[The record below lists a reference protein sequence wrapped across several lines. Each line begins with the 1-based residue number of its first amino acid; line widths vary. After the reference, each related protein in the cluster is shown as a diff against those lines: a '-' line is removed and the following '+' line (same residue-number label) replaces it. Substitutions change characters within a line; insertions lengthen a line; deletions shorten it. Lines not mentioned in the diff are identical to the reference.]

1 MTLITPKIPQ
11 SYGLE
16 LSKGNIPNHIGINK
30 YGSNTDID
38 TTTDPET
45 IWSAGGLYAFLS
57 SAGTVAVVSSDANDD
72 DGDTGARTISIEG
85 LDANYDQITET
96 VTLNGTGSVNTTT
109 HTDWLRVNR
118 AYVVSAGSSEKN
130 EGIITMSVGGTTVA
144 TIPAEK
150 GQTQMAIYTV
160 PNGYNAY
167 ITNLFGAIV
176 KGTGAATNADVQ
188 FYSRKNNVIRLQQE
202 ISLDSAGTSE
212 FNKTYAIPLAFEE
225 KTDIY
230 AEALV
235 GANNTSI
242 FVNFGIIIA
251 KQ

>member
-150 GQTQMAIYTV
+150 GQTQQAIYTI
-160 PNGYNAY
+160 PNGYGGY
-167 ITNLFGAIV
+167 VTNLSGAIV

-202 ISLDSAGTSE
+202 ISLDSTGTSE
-212 FNKTYAIPLAFEE
+212 FNKMYAIPLAFEE

-235 GANNTSI
+235 GSNNTTV

>member
-202 ISLDSAGTSE
+202 ISLDSTGTSE